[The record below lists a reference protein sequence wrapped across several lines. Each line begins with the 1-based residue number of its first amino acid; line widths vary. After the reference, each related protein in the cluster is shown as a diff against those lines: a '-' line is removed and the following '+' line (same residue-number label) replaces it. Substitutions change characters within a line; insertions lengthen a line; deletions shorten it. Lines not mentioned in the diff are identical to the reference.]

1 MKDSVISVNN
11 LSKVYRLYDK
21 PIDRLK
27 ESLNIFHKSY
37 HKEYYALKNLSFD
50 IKRGETIGIIGVNG
64 AGKSTLLKIITGV
77 LTPSSGTIDVKGKI
91 SALLELGAGFNMDY
105 TGIENIYLNGTMMGF
120 SKEEIDKKLD
130 DILSF
135 ADIGDFV
142 HQPVKT
148 YSSGMFVR
156 LAFAVAINIEPEILI
171 VDEALSVGD
180 VFFQAKCYK
189 KFEEFKKI
197 GKTILL
203 VTHSMGSVKKYCDR
217 VILLNKG
224 KKEAEGEPA
233 EMIDLYKKILVNAN
247 ADDIMD
253 EDSASI
259 PENEVSDKGIVW
271 KESLNL
277 NPEINSYG
285 NGAAF
290 ITDFGIFDS
299 RGRVTGQ
306 IEKGTFFKIK
316 MKVRFNEL
324 VDDPIFAFTIVDLQR
339 TDITGTNTMYEKAD
353 TRPMKKG
360 EEITVTFTQK
370 MDVQGGD
377 YLLSLGC
384 TGYVGGEF
392 TVFHRLYEI
401 CNITVISD
409 KNTVGFYDMNSD
421 VEVEYGG
428 I

>member
-1 MKDSVISVNN
+1 
-11 LSKVYRLYDK
+11 
-21 PIDRLK
+21 
-27 ESLNIFHKSY
+27 
-37 HKEYYALKNLSFD
+37 
-50 IKRGETIGIIGVNG
+50 
-64 AGKSTLLKIITGV
+64 
-77 LTPSSGTIDVKGKI
+77 
-91 SALLELGAGFNMDY
+91 
-105 TGIENIYLNGTMMGF
+105 MMGF

-142 HQPVKT
+142 YQPVKT

-189 KFEEFKKI
+189 KFEEFKKM

-217 VILLNKG
+217 VILLNRG
-224 KKEAEGEPA
+224 EKEAEGQPA

-259 PENEVSDKGIVW
+259 PDNEASDKGIVW
-271 KESLNL
+271 KERLNL

-285 NGAAF
+285 NKEAV
-290 ITDFGIFDS
+290 ITDFGIFDNK
-299 RGRVTGQ
+299 GRITGQ
-306 IEKGTFFKIK
+306 IEKGSLFKIK
-316 MKVRFNEL
+316 MKVKFNET
-324 VDDPIFAFTIVDLQR
+324 VEDPIFAFTIVDLQG

-353 TRPMKKG
+353 TRSMKKG